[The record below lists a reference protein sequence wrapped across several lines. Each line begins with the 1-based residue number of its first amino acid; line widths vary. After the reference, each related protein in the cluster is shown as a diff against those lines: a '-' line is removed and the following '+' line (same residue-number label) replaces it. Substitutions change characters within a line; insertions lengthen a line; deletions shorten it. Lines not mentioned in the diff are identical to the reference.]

1 MKSYVVKK
9 KDGACLPACSC
20 AGASL
25 CLLTA
30 DCSVFRFS
38 CVGAAC
44 LGWLLNSEG
53 IGLFTLL
60 EL

>member
-1 MKSYVVKK
+1 MKCYVVKR

-30 DCSVFRFS
+30 QLFHFS